1 MEVGSLVKYVG
12 SAAMYRDRIGVIA
25 QTVKFSNTSSVFA
38 VIIKE
43 NKGNVA
49 LLFHDGEVKWFN
61 KNKVVVVNS

>member
-1 MEVGSLVKYVG
+1 MRRYVLYSFRASDMGLSVRVGDS
-12 SAAMYRDRIGVIA
+12 
-25 QTVKFSNTSSVFA
+25 VKFSNTSSVFA

-61 KNKVVVVNS
+61 KDKVEAANENR

>member
-1 MEVGSLVKYVG
+1 MKVGDS
-12 SAAMYRDRIGVIA
+12 
-25 QTVKFSNTSSVFA
+25 VKFSNTSSVFA

-61 KNKVVVVNS
+61 KDKVEAANENR

>member
-1 MEVGSLVKYVG
+1 MQVGDS
-12 SAAMYRDRIGVIA
+12 
-25 QTVKFSNTSSVFA
+25 VKFSNTSSVFA

-49 LLFHDGEVKWFN
+49 LLFHDGEVNWFN